1 MKFLVLFLSRMGAL
15 LIVFTETMQAH
26 AQNVFIAVNTR
37 IVLSVIAQYVL
48 IAAKNTAQRMK
59 RIGRP
64 QWRFSY
70 I

>member
-1 MKFLVLFLSRMGAL
+1 MKFLALFLSRMGAL
-15 LIVFTETMQAH
+15 LIVFTENMREH

-37 IVLSVIAQYVL
+37 IVLLVIAPYVL